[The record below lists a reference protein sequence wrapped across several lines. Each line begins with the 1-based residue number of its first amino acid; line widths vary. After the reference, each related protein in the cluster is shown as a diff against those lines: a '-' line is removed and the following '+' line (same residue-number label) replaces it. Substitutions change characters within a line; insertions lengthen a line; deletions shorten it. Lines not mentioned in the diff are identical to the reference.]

1 MKRKLFTAASA
12 ALVVVVLA
20 GCASSAE
27 RRAKLPELK
36 TPCVDVKGV
45 ASDVERGYLL
55 RKAKAYLAEYGF
67 AAGDAGAASC
77 SATALATVLDAK
89 NWELLERGLFRTTQS
104 TAWRAEG
111 LVSLAMADGN
121 VEVEDETF
129 NFTNYSTKVEV
140 MDAIAWQLAKQFVY
154 RWRPAK

>member
-67 AAGDAGAASC
+67 AAGDAGAA
-77 SATALATVLDAK
+77 DAK